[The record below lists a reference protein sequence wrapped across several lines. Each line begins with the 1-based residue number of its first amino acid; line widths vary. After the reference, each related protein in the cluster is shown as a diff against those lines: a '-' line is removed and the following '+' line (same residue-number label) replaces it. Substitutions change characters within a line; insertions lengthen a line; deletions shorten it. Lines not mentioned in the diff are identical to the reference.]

1 MTEAESLSENTSPDS
16 EVDVLD
22 LSAEIEKEETNVVE
36 TKTVSTF
43 KVINSQIG
51 TDPLNKF

>member
-36 TKTVSTF
+36 TF
-43 KVINSQIG
+43 KVINSHIG